1 MSEEF
6 ENETR
11 MIPCLV
17 SSAVH
22 RFYLGKSTF
31 VSGGAVVELSE
42 LEAKTQAESGI
53 VRIIS
58 PEDAK
63 YIKSKLK
70 GEKLE
75 ALHQLRE
82 NEQLRKRLNL
92 LEKKNDATNEITLL
106 RTQNAELQK
115 QNTELVSKLDE
126 ILAKMDTKPKKEK

>member
-11 MIPCLV
+11 LIPCLV
-17 SSAVH
+17 DKAVH
-22 RFYLGKSTF
+22 RFYLGKSTY
-31 VSGGAVVELSE
+31 VSGGTVVELPE
-42 LEAKTQAESGI
+42 LEAKIQAESG
-53 VRIIS
+53 VVKIIS
-58 PEDAK
+58 QEDAK

-115 QNTELVSKLDE
+115 QNSELTSKLDE
-126 ILAKMDTKPKKEK
+126 ILAKMDAKPKKEK